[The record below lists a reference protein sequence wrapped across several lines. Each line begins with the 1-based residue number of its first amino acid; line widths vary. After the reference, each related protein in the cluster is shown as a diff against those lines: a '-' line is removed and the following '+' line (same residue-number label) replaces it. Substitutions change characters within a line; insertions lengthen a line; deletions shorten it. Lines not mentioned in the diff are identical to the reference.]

1 MFYGNKSY
9 LFDKNKKNKLILPI
23 PKFIKSEDLQIN
35 PDYTKN
41 GIYKGIRIDD
51 KNGLVITDPNIT
63 KKYSGLVSNIILQ
76 ILKVPFGH
84 HISLQVKMF
93 EPKTLIERLTNLF
106 SFANKYLIKASD
118 KNLIILKDLN

>member
-1 MFYGNKSY
+1 MVINHIY
-9 LFDKNKKNKLILPI
+9 LIKKKNKLILPF

-51 KNGLVITDPNIT
+51 KNGLVITDPNVT
-63 KKYSGLVSNIILQ
+63 KNYSGLVSNIILQ

-106 SFANKYLIKASD
+106 SFADKYLIKASD
-118 KNLIILKDLN
+118 KNLSYMI